1 MCAKARRERRRERRK
16 VGRTGA
22 RFPSANLAEEDTG
35 VQPAAEPVSDEGL
48 DIFNEPGPAPEPEP
62 EPGPAPEPEPVV
74 AAEAEADAEPAD
86 EPEPGGE
93 QEGEGPVEATA
104 AEDVAVGPAEAES
117 VSKPE
122 TEPEQPS
129 EPEPEP
135 GPEQAPE
142 AVTDIAAAL
151 DPESTPDLEPAA
163 PEPTPEATADPEPA
177 LASETAAE
185 AEQTAE
191 REPEAPLEREPAPA
205 PANALLEPEERTESA
220 SDDFG
225 ADDVKS
231 WVRPY
236 VWTGG
241 RTDTTRKFAL
251 ETLVSA
257 SKAERTGDEMMR
269 DEHRRV
275 LDLCDQPRSVSEI
288 AALLSVPLGVAKTLL
303 GVMAEEELLVVHG
316 NNYSGDS
323 GPDLALM
330 ERVLRGLK
338 NL

>member
-22 RFPSANLAEEDTG
+22 RFPSANVLEPSAEEDAG
-35 VQPAAEPVSDEGL
+35 VR
-48 DIFNEPGPAPEPEP
+48 
-62 EPGPAPEPEPVV
+62 
-74 AAEAEADAEPAD
+74 PAD
-86 EPEPGGE
+86 EPEPGDE
-93 QEGEGPVEATA
+93 PESEAPVETTA
-104 AEDVAVGPAEAES
+104 ADDVAAGPAEAES
-117 VSKPE
+117 V
-122 TEPEQPS
+122 TEPDPEPHQPS

-163 PEPTPEATADPEPA
+163 PEPTPEAAADPEPA
-177 LASETAAE
+177 PASETAAE

-257 SKAERTGDEMMR
+257 SKAERTGDDMMR

-275 LDLCDQPRSVSEI
+275 LELCDQPRSVSEI

-303 GVMAEEELLVVHG
+303 GVMAEEDLLVVHG